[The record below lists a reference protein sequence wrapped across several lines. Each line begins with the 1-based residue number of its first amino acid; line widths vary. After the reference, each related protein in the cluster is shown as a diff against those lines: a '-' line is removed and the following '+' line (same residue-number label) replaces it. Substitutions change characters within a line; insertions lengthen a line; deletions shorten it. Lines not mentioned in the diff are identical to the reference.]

1 VKWLQGW
8 LCLIISMGVISYHL
22 LPDLLP
28 QHTPTQP
35 PLNLQSQI
43 PSSPFT
49 PHYLKLYPLPLQLWG
64 NMPIYNPPATNEAA
78 VIVLAPTCY
87 DAPNYRVL
95 CLGRVKNPLNQTV
108 EQIRL
113 RVYLLNHLGEIRTIQ
128 IVHLEQRY
136 ILPGES
142 APYRIFFENTS
153 ESQAWVRAEVEQVKS
168 APNPPPPL
176 MVEAERGSINT
187 AGPGYGRYIVEGIVR
202 RDAAPGL
209 QSLSAVVTLYD
220 PGLKVVGYRM
230 VTLPQTNNPQQP
242 LQVEIIPQI
251 INTRYH
257 HTLYIEPR

>member
-1 VKWLQGW
+1 MTTQN
-8 LCLIISMGVISYHL
+8 
-22 LPDLLP
+22 P
-28 QHTPTQP
+28 HTT
-35 PLNLQSQI
+35 
-43 PSSPFT
+43 T
-49 PHYLKLYPLPLQLWG
+49 K
-64 NMPIYNPPATNEAA
+64 AA

-108 EQIRL
+108 EQVRL
-113 RVYLLNHLGEIRTIQ
+113 RLYLLNHLGESRTSR

-153 ESQAWVRAEVEQVKS
+153 ESQAIVRAEVEQVKS
-168 APNPPPPL
+168 APNPPPAL

-187 AGPGYGRYIVEGIVR
+187 AGQGYGRYIVEGIVR

-209 QSLSAVVTLYD
+209 QTLSAVVTLYD

-230 VTLPQTNNPQQP
+230 VTLPQTSSQQQP
-242 LQVEIIPQI
+242 LHVEVIPQI
-251 INTRYH
+251 IDTRYH